1 MGSFN
6 RYQTMDNPVRNFKQ
20 EAHRLVDR
28 LPDNATWYDLMFI
41 ASERY
46 DGERY
51 DLQATIPGAHTAAD
65 TPAECDQSSTTLD
78 L

>member
-1 MGSFN
+1 
-6 RYQTMDNPVRNFKQ
+6 MDNPVRNFKQ

-51 DLQATIPGAHTAAD
+51 DLEAKMPGARVATDPPAEHDQSHTA
-65 TPAECDQSSTTLD
+65 LD
-78 L
+78 F